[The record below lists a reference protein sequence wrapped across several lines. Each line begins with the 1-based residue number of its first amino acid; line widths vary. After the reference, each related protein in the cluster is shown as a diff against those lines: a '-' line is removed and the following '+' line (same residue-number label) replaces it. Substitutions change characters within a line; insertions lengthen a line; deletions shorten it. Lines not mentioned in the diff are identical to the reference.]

1 MSHMTIEVE
10 IQLMMEVKKLLKQM
24 YDMSESDW
32 NNWDDEEAQNLI
44 SCGGDLYADYF
55 RNNN

>member
-44 SCGGDLYADYF
+44 SYGGDLYADYF